1 MKQKQ
6 ILSLLLCGVLL
17 SGIATGCEK
26 TPEKPIVREK
36 GEHNIEN
43 YKEAEPTP
51 ESGRNA
57 LAERLQVPEKYEASA
72 SGNNGSF
79 ELTCNADVVVPD
91 AAEIPI
97 YRVGQKPFD
106 QEWIDQVTK
115 AFFGDA
121 PIYDGTSYFQMTKA
135 EALEILNQLKAWQ
148 AEGNLDPYG
157 LIASARED
165 GFENPEELYSLQ
177 DSIATWEQNY
187 NECPE
192 TNEKTE
198 ITPAFGVQPEYDD
211 HGGGYFSGAVEL
223 GDAIYG
229 YRLRETASCPMDIRI
244 CRVDSKVSQQ
254 VEWVSSFYGYESKE
268 PSENP
273 SIPSRAEAVEMAGIT
288 PEEAIEIADGYME
301 KLGLQNFSAKSI
313 SLSLGQDVENGPMSL
328 TENPY
333 TKAGYMVSYTR
344 DVDGFPVTD
353 EMNVGGG
360 LESMESTLE
369 PWSYERIEFYVNK
382 EGLQRADIFNLY
394 QIEEQQVSNVELL
407 SFPEIADIFE
417 EMAAIHFSDQTA
429 PDSVKVNVSKA
440 ELGYMRLYDPGADS
454 RHGLL
459 VPVWDFFGTCDYHR
473 IYEGEANDYS
483 VADPRQSI
491 LTINAAD
498 GTVIDR
504 GLGY

>member
-6 ILSLLLCGVLL
+6 ILSLLLCGALL
-17 SGIATGCEK
+17 SGLVTGCKK

-36 GEHNIEN
+36 GTHSVAN
-43 YKEAEPTP
+43 YKEADPTP
-51 ESGRNA
+51 ETSRNA
-57 LAERLQVPEKYEASA
+57 LAKRLQVPEKYEALA
-72 SGNNGSF
+72 AGNDGSF
-79 ELTCNADVVVPD
+79 ELTCDADIVVPD

-121 PIYDGTSYFQMTKA
+121 PVYDGTAYFQMTKA
-135 EALEILNQLKAWQ
+135 EALEKLNVLKAWQ

-157 LIASARED
+157 WIAAAREY
-165 GFENPEELYSLQ
+165 GEENPEEAYSLQ
-177 DSIATWEQNY
+177 DEIASWEQRY
-187 NECPE
+187 QECPE
-192 TNEKTE
+192 TNAKTE
-198 ITPAFGVQPEYDD
+198 ITPALGVQAEYDD
-211 HGGGYFSGAVEL
+211 FQEGYFSGAVEL
-223 GDAIYG
+223 GDAIYS
-229 YRLRETASCPMDIRI
+229 YRLRETTNCPMDIRI
-244 CRVDSKVSQQ
+244 CRIDNKISPQVD
-254 VEWVSSFYGYESKE
+254 WVSFIYGYDVKK
-268 PSENP
+268 PSQDS
-273 SIPSRAEAVEMAGIT
+273 SIPSREKAKEMAGIT

-301 KLGLQNFSAKSI
+301 KLGLSNFSAKST
-313 SLSLGQDVENGPMSL
+313 SLSLGQDLGNGYESL
-328 TENPY
+328 LESNY

-353 EMNVGGG
+353 EMDMGGG

-369 PWSYERIEFYVNK
+369 PWCYERIEFYVNK

-394 QIEEQQVSNVELL
+394 QLEEEQVSNVELL
-407 SFPEIADIFE
+407 SFPEIAGIFE
-417 EMAAIHFSDQTA
+417 EMSAIHFSDYTS
-429 PDSVKVNVSKA
+429 PNSVKVNISKA
-440 ELGYMRLYDPGADS
+440 ELGYMRVYDPGTDS

-459 VPVWDFFGTCDYHR
+459 VPVWDFLGTADYHQV
-473 IYEGEANDYS
+473 YDGEANDYS
-483 VADPRQSI
+483 IGYPRRSI